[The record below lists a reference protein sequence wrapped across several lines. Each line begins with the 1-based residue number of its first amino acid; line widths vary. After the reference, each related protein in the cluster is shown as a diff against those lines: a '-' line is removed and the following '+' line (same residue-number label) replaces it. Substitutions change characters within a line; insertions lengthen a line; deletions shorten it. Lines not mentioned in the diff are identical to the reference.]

1 MTVAQGLFHDRKL
14 PAMLMEQMIE
24 HNSKLGHCPTAEDR
38 IEFGPAL
45 IQALF
50 DTL

>member
-1 MTVAQGLFHDRKL
+1 LYHDRKI

-38 IEFGPAL
+38 KQFGAGL
-45 IQALF
+45 VRAIAEAIR
-50 DTL
+50 D